1 MTGAGSGLVS
11 LYTGAG
17 GLDIGAES
25 AGFSI
30 KLCAEIDPVRVQTLR
45 LNRPEW
51 QVMNQD
57 VASLSSASVRRRA
70 CLRRK
75 ERFFLAAGSPC
86 QPYSK
91 SAFWVPDRISR
102 IHLDHRTR
110 TLWHF
115 ARFVR
120 ELRPHGF
127 IFENVH
133 GLLFRPSRPLFHRLV
148 SSLRKGGYGLTWT
161 VINAAGFGVPQRRER
176 LFLVGL
182 KDHQEFTFPKPTHVQ
197 TNHVSARQ
205 AFLGLPDIK
214 EDMETVKGKWGHLL
228 PKIPPGKNYLYLS
241 RTRGRRKPIF
251 RWRSRY
257 WSFLLKLA
265 PELPSWTIQARPGP
279 YVGPFHWDNRRLR
292 IPEVKRLQ
300 TFPDDYRIVGSRASA
315 WSQLGDATPPLLA
328 RELFRALLQQA
339 AS

>member
-1 MTGAGSGLVS
+1 VTGAGLGLVS

-30 KLCAEIDPVRVQTLR
+30 KLCAEIDPVRVQTIR

-51 QVMNQD
+51 QVVNQD
-57 VASLSSASVRRRA
+57 VARLSSASVRRRTR
-70 CLRRK
+70 LGRK

-91 SAFWVPDRISR
+91 SAFWIPDRVSK
-102 IHLDHRTR
+102 IHLDYRTR

-120 ELRPHGF
+120 ELRPDGF
-127 IFENVH
+127 MLENVH
-133 GLLFRPSRPLFHRLV
+133 GLVFKPCRPLFRRLLR
-148 SSLRKGGYGLTWT
+148 SLGKGGYGLSWT
-161 VINAAGFGVPQRRER
+161 VVNAAQFGVPQRRER

-182 KDHQEFTFPKPTHVQ
+182 KDHQEFNFPKPMRLQ
-197 TNHVSARQ
+197 GNYVSAQ
-205 AFLGLPDIK
+205 EAFRGLPDIE
-214 EDMETVKGKWGHLL
+214 EDTETVSGKWGHLL
-228 PKIPPGKNYLYLS
+228 PKIPPGKNYLYLA
-241 RTRGRRKPIF
+241 RTRRGDKPIF

-257 WSFLLKLA
+257 WTFLLKLA
-265 PELPSWTIQARPGP
+265 PKLPSWTIQARPGP

-300 TFPDDYRIVGSRASA
+300 TFPDDYQIVGSRRSA
-315 WSQLGDATPPLLA
+315 WAQLGDATPPLLA
-328 RELFRALLQQA
+328 RELFRGLLQQA